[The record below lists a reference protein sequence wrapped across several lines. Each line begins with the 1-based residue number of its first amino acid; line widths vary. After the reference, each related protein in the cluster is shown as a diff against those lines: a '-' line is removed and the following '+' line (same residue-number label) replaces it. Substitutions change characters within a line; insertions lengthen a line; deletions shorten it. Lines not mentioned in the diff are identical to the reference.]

1 MSKKRIITL
10 SIIAIIA
17 LIFISAI
24 SSTISWFINTQNN
37 LIYLREDVKMHESQ
51 IQSALQTRIDLVP
64 NLVETV
70 AGHFAH
76 KEKILTAV
84 AEARSNLTKNMA
96 KGDMEQSIEANT
108 ALTSSIDNLFL
119 SIKEEYPDL
128 SDSKEVTAL
137 RDELTAAEN
146 RLSTARQY
154 YNEKVLVYNAAI
166 QKFPDSIIANMN
178 GHTAFPYFEADDNA
192 KKAPVVDFSK

>member
-70 AGHFAH
+70 KGHFNH
-76 KEKILTAV
+76 KEKILIAV

>member
-37 LIYLREDVKMHESQ
+37 LIYLKEDVKMHESQ

-70 AGHFAH
+70 KGHFNH
-76 KEKILTAV
+76 KEKILIAV

-178 GHTAFPYFEADDNA
+178 GHTAFPYFEADDSA